1 MNADIEKKAAEIL
14 LKRGV
19 KVPVTAPLFLRIF
32 RKKTISLIITS
43 PTSNTYLRISHK
55 FLKMDVNPDR
65 DIDLKEA
72 YEVYVKHG
80 KKESEIL
87 ALALLNSFF
96 LYWLHKPFAWWLRCK
111 ITEAEINYLYQ
122 LIVVYGGIQDFI
134 NTIRIIHSTRM
145 TKPMNLSQKE
155 AS

>member
-32 RKKTISLIITS
+32 RRKTINLIITS

>member
-32 RKKTISLIITS
+32 RKKIINLIITS

-55 FLKMDVNPDR
+55 FLKMDVDPDR

-111 ITEAEINYLYQ
+111 MTEAEINYLYQ

-134 NTIRIIHSTRM
+134 STIRIIHSTRM
-145 TKPMNLSQKE
+145 TKPMNLSQKK

>member
-32 RKKTISLIITS
+32 RKKTINLIITS

-55 FLKMDVNPDR
+55 FLKMDVNPDK

-96 LYWLHKPFAWWLRCK
+96 LYWLHKPFAWWLRCN

-145 TKPMNLSQKE
+145 TKPMNLSQKK